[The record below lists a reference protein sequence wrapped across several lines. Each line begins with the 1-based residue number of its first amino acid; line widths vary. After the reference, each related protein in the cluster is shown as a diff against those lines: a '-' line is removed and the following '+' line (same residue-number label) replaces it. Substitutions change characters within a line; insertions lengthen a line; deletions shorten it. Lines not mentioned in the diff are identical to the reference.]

1 MSSRTLNNVVN
12 EQTVTLNAL
21 IYGYAG
27 HSLVTPHSALQQI
40 WWTEERINE
49 KVTTDFITSRLR
61 PDQRQWLD
69 RPVGFGDLTDDT
81 YMDWILE
88 KARRL
93 FLVLVEVGEADKIF
107 TVVENSWDD
116 DDLPLQMDDIE
127 KLELS
132 NRRNDQVNA
141 RFYHTQFTFLLREL
155 DEGVHVDYAPNEV
168 LPLEYVMGLPPAV
181 SLQHWSRVHRPKKP
195 NEVYVRR
202 KFPLGNAEDPTAYEM
217 DFIMDVESA
226 RMVEHE
232 HIAPVWASYT
242 AKGTGYI
249 ITNFVGQHTLRT
261 FIDHRN
267 PAQYQRLPKPER
279 RYLVLGWLHCLSDA
293 IATLHQMG
301 FCHSSIRPS
310 NILIDEHN
318 NIAFSDIGSLETFQ
332 KDKKPDAMEAYAYSA
347 PETQS
352 APQGADNNF
361 STQPVVDK
369 ATRKHSIASKSSSG
383 SSNSNGSQR
392 QKLSKMPTSE
402 LSSFNFGFKKTK
414 PIPQPRSRRHET
426 EKADIFSLGC
436 VFLELLTFM
445 LKKKPHDFTKHRSSK
460 QKINMGGSKS
470 RTDSSFHANP
480 EKTDSW
486 MKIIEDASFAQEDDA
501 FRAVP
506 HVMNLIRA
514 MLSRA
519 PSLRPSARD
528 VRDRLLE
535 ILSQHTSIPNIHCS
549 EHKYDIGFATSS
561 NSSSDRA
568 STMSSSRASTM
579 SMSTVSSDA
588 DTIRFSTASSAS
600 TSSAMQVSSILNSY
614 SDRSTLASVSEYDDT
629 ESIRTIGREPI
640 SPVDLTSGDSRS
652 ATPRLP
658 TPPMSPM
665 SPMSPTSPGS
675 ANFSQIRRPSSPSSP
690 TSPASPTSAHRF
702 RPWSKPFVLLP

>member
-27 HSLVTPHSALQQI
+27 HSLVTPHAALQQV

-49 KVTTDFITSRLR
+49 KVTAEFVTSRLR
-61 PDQRQWLD
+61 PNERQWLD

-93 FLVLVEVGEADKIF
+93 FLVLAEVGEAEKIF

-116 DDLPLQMDDIE
+116 DDLPLQMEDIE
-127 KLELS
+127 KLSLS
-132 NRRNDQVNA
+132 NKRNDQVNA

-181 SLQHWSRVHRPKKP
+181 SLQHWSRVHRPKRP
-195 NEVYVRR
+195 NDIYVRR
-202 KFPLGNAEDPTAYEM
+202 KFPLGNPDSPVAYEM
-217 DFIMDVESA
+217 EFIMDVESA

-242 AKGTGYI
+242 AKGTGYTL
-249 ITNFVGQHTLRT
+249 TNFVGQHTLRT

-267 PAQYQRLPKPER
+267 PAQYQKLPKPER
-279 RYLVLGWLHCLSDA
+279 RYLVLGWLHCLADA
-293 IATLHQMG
+293 VATLHQMG

-310 NILIDEHN
+310 NILIDERN

-332 KDKKPDAMEAYAYSA
+332 KDKKPDPMEVYVYSA
-347 PETQS
+347 PEAQAKS
-352 APQGADNNF
+352 QDGDLNSPAPP
-361 STQPVVDK
+361 PVVG
-369 ATRKHSIASKSSSG
+369 TGRKPSVASKGSST

-392 QKLSKMPTSE
+392 QKLSKMPPNDFSA
-402 LSSFNFGFKKTK
+402 FNFGFRKIK
-414 PIPQPRSRRHET
+414 PTPQPRSRMHDT

-436 VFLELLTFM
+436 IFLELLTFM

-460 QKINMGGSKS
+460 QKINIGGRTS
-470 RTDSSFHANP
+470 RTDPSFHANL
-480 EKTDSW
+480 ENIETW
-486 MKIIEDASFAQEDDA
+486 MKIIEDGSSQQEDDA

-506 HVMNLIRA
+506 HILNLIRS

-519 PSLRPSARD
+519 PSIRPSARD
-528 VRDRLLE
+528 VRDRLLD
-535 ILSQHTSIPNIHCS
+535 ILVNYTSIPDIHCS
-549 EHKYDIGFATSS
+549 SHKHDIGLATSS
-561 NSSSDRA
+561 NSGSDRA

-579 SMSTVSSDA
+579 SMSSMSSDA
-588 DTIRFSTASSAS
+588 DTIRFSTSSASSAS
-600 TSSAMQVSSILNSY
+600 STSSTLRISSILNSY
-614 SDRSTLASVSEYDDT
+614 SDRSALSSVSELDDS
-629 ESIRTIGREPI
+629 ESVHTIGRPPV
-640 SPVDLTSGDSRS
+640 SPSELSFNHSRAS
-652 ATPRLP
+652 TPRLP
-658 TPPMSPM
+658 TPPTSPV
-665 SPMSPTSPGS
+665 SPTLSILPEMR
-675 ANFSQIRRPSSPSSP
+675 Q
-690 TSPASPTSAHRF
+690 PASPSGATSPVKAK
-702 RPWSKPFVLLP
+702 PWSKPFLLLP